1 MWMLLCLIPPFATMV
16 WAMHTIKGIKATQR
30 RVQLLMIGLIGVCYF
45 CIQYLVVRTGMY
57 PFYGAKILHD
67 LAATLLVPLIHLFYC
82 YSLGIE
88 HELRF
93 FRLMI
98 ALSLLLVPELMMFFS
113 VSGEHQA
120 LPIDACFSYLNL
132 NFGNGYEWRLQLYG
146 VIVLLQVAIE
156 MQRIFVL
163 RRIFIVRELYLT
175 REGKAVVWGSII
187 VCAWI
192 GLTLLPSHTMLQH
205 YHGNEVMIVI
215 YSLLA
220 AALMHLVVRYLSSD
234 IIIDGD
240 KNPVNIAADTDA
252 AIADS
257 IRVAI
262 ARDKVFLNNSLRI
275 EDFAEALSTNRTYVA
290 RVCRLRY
297 RMTFT
302 ELMNHHRVEY
312 AKQLMVQN
320 PRKRM
325 DEVAADSGFSSASFF
340 ARVFKAHEGVS
351 PTQWR
356 QANVGALV

>member
-1 MWMLLCLIPPFATMV
+1 MWILLFIIPPIAAMV
-16 WAMHTIKGIKATQR
+16 WALFNIKGIKAVQR
-30 RVQLLMIGLIGVCYF
+30 KAQLLVVFALAVYYF
-45 CIQYLVVRTGMY
+45 YSQYIVVTTGFY
-57 PFYGAKILHD
+57 PFYGAKFLHD
-67 LAATLLVPLIHLFYC
+67 FAGTMLIPLIHLFYC

-93 FRLMI
+93 FRIMTSLSILMI
-98 ALSLLLVPELMMFFS
+98 PELFML
-113 VSGEHQA
+113 VSLPPKA
-120 LPIDACFSYLNL
+120 LPIDACFNYLQFNL
-132 NFGNGYEWRLQLYG
+132 GNGHQFRLQIYSAIIFVQG
-146 VIVLLQVAIE
+146 IIE
-156 MQRIFVL
+156 MQRILVL

-175 REGKAVVWGSII
+175 REGKTVVWGSIA

-192 GLTLLPSHTMLQH
+192 LLSLLLSYEFLRE
-205 YHGNEVMIVI
+205 YHGMEIMVI
-215 YSLLA
+215 SYSLIATGLIF
-220 AALMHLVVRYLSSD
+220 LTVRYLTAD
-234 IIIDGD
+234 VIVDGD
-240 KNPVNIAADTDA
+240 KHPVNIAADADD

-262 ARDKVFLNNSLRI
+262 TRDKVFLNHSLRI
-275 EDFAEALSTNRTYVA
+275 EDFADSLSTNRTYIA

-312 AKQLMVQN
+312 AKQLMTTN

-325 DEVAADSGFSSASFF
+325 DEVSIESGFSSASFF

-356 QANVGALV
+356 QANVGALQE

>member
-1 MWMLLCLIPPFATMV
+1 MWILLIIIVPLAALV
-16 WAMHTIKGIKATQR
+16 WALFNIKGIKALQR
-30 RVQLLMIGLIGVCYF
+30 KSQLLVVFALAVYF
-45 CIQYLVVRTGMY
+45 FYAQYVVVNTGFY
-57 PFYGAKILHD
+57 PFYGAKFLHD
-67 LAATLLVPLIHLFYC
+67 LAGAMLIPLIHLFYC

-93 FRLMI
+93 FRLMM
-98 ALSLLLVPELMMFFS
+98 SLTLLMIPDLFMLHS
-113 VSGEHQA
+113 LQPQA
-120 LPIDACFSYLNL
+120 LPIDACFNYLQF
-132 NFGNGYEWRLQLYG
+132 NFGDGHEWRMQMYSVIIFMQG
-146 VIVLLQVAIE
+146 VIE

-175 REGKAVVWGSII
+175 REGKAVVWGSIG
-187 VCAWI
+187 VCVWI
-192 GLTLLPSHTMLQH
+192 LLSLLPSYETLRL
-205 YHGNEVMIVI
+205 YHGMEIMIFA
-215 YSLLA
+215 YSLIA
-220 AALMHLVVRYLSSD
+220 AGLIYLTVTYLSTD

-240 KNPVNIAADTDA
+240 QRPVNIAADADDA
-252 AIADS
+252 LADS

-262 ARDKVFLNNSLRI
+262 TRDKVFLNHSLRI
-275 EDFAEALSTNRTYVA
+275 EEFADSLSTNRTYIA

-312 AKQLMVQN
+312 AKQLMTTD

-325 DEVAADSGFSSASFF
+325 DEVSTESGFSSASFF

-356 QANVGALV
+356 QANVGALQE